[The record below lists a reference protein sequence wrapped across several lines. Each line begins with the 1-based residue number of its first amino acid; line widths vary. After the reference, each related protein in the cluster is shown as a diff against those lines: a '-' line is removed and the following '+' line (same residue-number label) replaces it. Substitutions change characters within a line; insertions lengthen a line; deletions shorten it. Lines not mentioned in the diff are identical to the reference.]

1 MKPNLFHIPQK
12 TKKKQQTKSD
22 ERKKKRVKLELNLQV
37 HPYTLG
43 MWQLNLWRMNKNN
56 KQQKAISLVKI

>member
-1 MKPNLFHIPQK
+1 MVKIAGAPSTAPRLFHIPQK

-43 MWQLNLWRMNKNN
+43 M
-56 KQQKAISLVKI
+56 